1 MERPD
6 TVTRVV
12 VVDVDMPFGTMVQF
26 LIKLAFAAIP
36 AYLLVM
42 AMALVLLAIV
52 GALGAT
58 VNWMF

>member
-12 VVDVDMPFGTMVQF
+12 VVDVDMPFGTMVQL

-42 AMALVLLAIV
+42 ATVLVLIAIA

-58 VNWMF
+58 VNWIF